1 VVAAFLAAGAYA
13 VALPIFLVAAFTDF
27 ADGYIARRFKQVSK
41 LGATLDPIADKLS
54 MLAATVLLAWQELLP
69 LWLAIAMIARDAIIV
84 AGALAYRAAFGHL
97 EVAPTWLSKAN
108 TLFEFAL
115 LLALM
120 AVGAGW
126 LAEGAWMAGAFLVTA
141 ATVAASGV
149 QYVAI
154 WGRKALRERR
164 ATKPR

>member
-1 VVAAFLAAGAYA
+1 MVAAFLAIGAYA
-13 VALPIFLVAAFTDF
+13 VALPIFLVAALTDF

-54 MLAATVLLAWQELLP
+54 MLTATVLLAWQGLLP
-69 LWLAIAMIARDAIIV
+69 LWLAIAMVGRDVIIV

-108 TLFEFAL
+108 TLVEFAL

-126 LAEGAWMAGAFLVTA
+126 LAEGAWLAGAFLVTA
-141 ATVAASGV
+141 ATVAASGA
-149 QYVAI
+149 QYIAI
-154 WGRKALRERR
+154 WGGKALRERR